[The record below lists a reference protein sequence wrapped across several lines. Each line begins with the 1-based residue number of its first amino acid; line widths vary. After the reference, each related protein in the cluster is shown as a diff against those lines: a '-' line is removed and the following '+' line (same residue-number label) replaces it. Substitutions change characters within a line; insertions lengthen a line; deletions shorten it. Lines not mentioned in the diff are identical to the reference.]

1 VVKLGHL
8 EALNLIELN
17 VYRKREREPNVSTT
31 EEQLVKHL
39 DEVNKVVEE
48 YLKGNDPTKISKE
61 LALPRTKV
69 VALIEEWRQMAADNA
84 AIRARAKE
92 ALVGADTHYNKLIAK
107 AYEVID
113 DATTTANLGA
123 KNGAIKLVM
132 DIEKTRIDMLQK
144 AGLLENQEL
153 AEEMIEIEE
162 KQQILVSILRDVA
175 SEHPEIRDKIMSRL
189 AQVARKGEVITVVHN
204 NV

>member
-1 VVKLGHL
+1 VANLGHL

-17 VYRKREREPNVSTT
+17 VYRKREREQNVSTT
-31 EEQLVKHL
+31 EENLVKHL

-162 KQQILVSILRDVA
+162 KQSILVSILRDVA

-189 AQVARKGEVITVVHN
+189 SQVARKGEVITVVHN